1 MAKVGAILLITQTA
15 EAHGVHETVTETR
28 RLVLC
33 TVKSVRQSE
42 YYEAYNSGFK
52 PEYVFTLT
60 LASDYHGEPL
70 LEFEGKVYN
79 VIRTYETEEGG
90 IEITAE
96 RSDVRV
102 ESGSNAD

>member
-1 MAKVGAILLITQTA
+1 MAKVGAIRFIRETA
-15 EAHGVHETVTETR
+15 EAHGVHETVTESR

-42 YYEAYNSGFK
+42 YYEAYNSGFR

-60 LASDYHGEPL
+60 LESDYQGEPM

-79 VIRTYETEEGG
+79 VIRTYVLDTGG
-90 IEITAE
+90 LEITVE
-96 RSDVRV
+96 RSDVR
-102 ESGSNAD
+102 G